1 METIRAFRDD
11 RLASG
16 TFVSERPGRK
26 VCLLHNGTLAQYNIQ
41 SLWYH
46 STTSLRKELKCIL
59 PERTALHRE
68 ILRAWHHVL
77 NPSIHPI
84 HIFLQIEYHHH
95 TEEINVDLQL
105 QNCTILLNTALS
117 IAA

>member
-1 METIRAFRDD
+1 MRQSELKSAVNAMVISD
-11 RLASG
+11 AS
-16 TFVSERPGRK
+16 RPIPRSQTRS
-26 VCLLHNGTLAQYNIQ
+26 V
-41 SLWYH
+41 
-46 STTSLRKELKCIL
+46 KCIL
-59 PERTALHRE
+59 PERTALHGE